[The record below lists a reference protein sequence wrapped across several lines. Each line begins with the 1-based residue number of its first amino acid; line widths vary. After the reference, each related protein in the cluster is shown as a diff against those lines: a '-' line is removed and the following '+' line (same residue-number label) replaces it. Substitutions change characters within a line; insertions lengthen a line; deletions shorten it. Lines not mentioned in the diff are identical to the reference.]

1 MEPAKHQIRDCV
13 EADYASMLRLNL
25 ESEHF
30 LSPLS
35 LSGLRAL
42 SAQAWYCRALGDAG
56 DARGFLLVLREGSA
70 YDSVNFQW
78 FAARYSQF
86 LYIDRIV
93 VDARARGQRV
103 AMRLYEDLFAR
114 ARAAG
119 RARVTCEFDID
130 PPNEASKRFHA
141 AFGFREVG
149 SQRIAAGKKTVSLQ
163 ELIL

>member
-1 MEPAKHQIRDCV
+1 VDLAKYQIRDCV
-13 EADYASMLRLNL
+13 EADFASVLRLNL

-42 SAQAWYCRALGDAG
+42 SAQAWYCRALGSEGEAL
-56 DARGFLLVLREGSA
+56 GFLLVLQEGAA

-78 FAARYSQF
+78 FQARYSQF
-86 LYIDRIV
+86 LYIDRVV
-93 VDARARGQRV
+93 VDAYARGRRV
-103 AMRLYEDLFAR
+103 AMRLYEDLFVR

-119 RARVTCEFDID
+119 RTRVMCEFDVD
-130 PPNEASKRFHA
+130 PPNEASRRFHA